1 MIYIITGHYGSGKTE
16 FAVNLAR
23 KLENPVIADLD
34 IVNPY
39 FRTADVKDALENEG
53 IRVITPEFANT
64 NVDIPSLPP
73 DIIGALQSGDD
84 VVLDV
89 GGDEDGAVVLG
100 QFKKYFHDNYEMYL
114 IMNFR
119 RPMTQTPEDMLSVLY
134 AIEQSSRIKVTGLV
148 NNTNV
153 KGDTTA
159 DIILQSM
166 ENAEKVEDMTGIPLV
181 GVCGVEELLK
191 KIDTKYPKIKLELN
205 LTLPW
210 EI

>member
-100 QFKKYFHDNYEMYL
+100 QFKKYFKEM
-114 IMNFR
+114 
-119 RPMTQTPEDMLSVLY
+119 
-134 AIEQSSRIKVTGLV
+134 
-148 NNTNV
+148 
-153 KGDTTA
+153 
-159 DIILQSM
+159 
-166 ENAEKVEDMTGIPLV
+166 
-181 GVCGVEELLK
+181 
-191 KIDTKYPKIKLELN
+191 
-205 LTLPW
+205 